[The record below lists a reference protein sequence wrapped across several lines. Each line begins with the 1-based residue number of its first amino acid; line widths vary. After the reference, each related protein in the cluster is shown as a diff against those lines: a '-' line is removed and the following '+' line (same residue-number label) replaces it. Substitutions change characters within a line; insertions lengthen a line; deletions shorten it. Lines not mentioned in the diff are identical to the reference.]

1 MGKLRK
7 GSSIILILSIVLIAG
22 LSAVFFRESEKE
34 SVVVSDPVFSYES
47 GMYENNIQLTI
58 TAGGGTEVYY
68 TLDGSEPD
76 INSIKYTGP
85 IEIDDVSK
93 TDNKWSDMDTGLITG
108 RKIYNKPI
116 MKVDKCTIIRAV
128 AITPDGVS
136 SNVITKSYFIGKINN
151 SRYNNLPIISLIS
164 NPYNLFDYNAG
175 IYVLG
180 KTYDDFMAEN
190 PGTQFDGSIPA
201 NYNRRGI
208 KWERKSYIEYFD
220 SQGNV
225 QVSQDIG
232 LRIQGAFSRFNMQKS
247 FSLYARE
254 EYGKDTV
261 DYKFFGDTEQSS
273 FSRLVLQNIEETKY
287 IDPYVSNVTKELDV
301 DTITSYQPV
310 IVFLDG
316 EYWGVYTIRQAVSV
330 DYLSRKYS
338 IDADDILMAKA
349 DGYGSYNI
357 ESGRARDIGYF
368 NKMINYAETQDMTV
382 KENYEKINEMMD
394 MQSFIDWISIETYLG
409 NFDCIKP
416 GRPDNNVIV
425 WRVMVPDGSNEYA
438 DGKWRWILFDTDK
451 GGGYQNDYTY
461 NDLQERLLNQ
471 NDASHM
477 QRLFRNLVVNDEF
490 RQMFIDTF
498 RKMGSTVFNQ
508 SAATMKWSEFSTV
521 YNDMLERYYARFP
534 TRFFGLQKSL
544 ERVKAIDDY
553 FMYRPLYVE
562 NMIQSLE
569 RYIQSN
575 GGSANE

>member
-1 MGKLRK
+1 MTNL
-7 GSSIILILSIVLIAG
+7 
-22 LSAVFFRESEKE
+22 E
-34 SVVVSDPVFSYES
+34 
-47 GMYENNIQLTI
+47 Q
-58 TAGGGTEVYY
+58 
-68 TLDGSEPD
+68 
-76 INSIKYTGP
+76 
-85 IEIDDVSK
+85 
-93 TDNKWSDMDTGLITG
+93 
-108 RKIYNKPI
+108 YNKI
-116 MKVDKCTIIRAV
+116 FMEVLGVDETVLNKDFTFKNVPQWDSV
-128 AITPDGVS
+128 AH
-136 SNVITKSYFIGKINN
+136 
-151 SRYNNLPIISLIS
+151 LSLIS
-164 NPYNLFDYNAG
+164 ELEDAFD
-175 IYVLG
+175 VML
-180 KTYDDFMAEN
+180 
-190 PGTQFDGSIPA
+190 
-201 NYNRRGI
+201 
-208 KWERKSYIEYFD
+208 
-220 SQGNV
+220 
-225 QVSQDIG
+225 
-232 LRIQGAFSRFNMQKS
+232 
-247 FSLYARE
+247 
-254 EYGKDTV
+254 
-261 DYKFFGDTEQSS
+261 
-273 FSRLVLQNIEETKY
+273 
-287 IDPYVSNVTKELDV
+287 
-301 DTITSYQPV
+301 
-310 IVFLDG
+310 
-316 EYWGVYTIRQAVSV
+316 
-330 DYLSRKYS
+330 
-338 IDADDILMAKA
+338 DADDILMAKA

-368 NKMINYAETQDMTV
+368 NKMINYAETHDMTV